1 MNVSDLKPRCSVE
14 KIELTVLDI
23 EEPRGFFSRSGV
35 KSNVCSAVARDSQGE
50 RVGVTLW
57 NNEIEE
63 VSTNDRIIIIN
74 GWVKEWYGQL
84 EISTGKFGSLEVLK

>member
-1 MNVSDLKPRCSVE
+1 MNVSDLKPKSSVE
-14 KIELTVLDI
+14 KIELTVMDI
-23 EEPRGFFSRSGV
+23 EEPRGFFSKSGD
-35 KSNVCSAVARDSQGE
+35 KGNVCSAVARDSQGE

-57 NNEIEE
+57 NTEIEM
-63 VSTNDRIIIIN
+63 VSTNDRIIITN

>member
-35 KSNVCSAVARDSQGE
+35 KGNVCSAVARDSEGE

>member
-23 EEPRGFFSRSGV
+23 EEPRGFFSKSGI
-35 KSNVCSAVARDSQGE
+35 KGNVCSAVARDSEGE

-57 NNEIEE
+57 NKEIQK
-63 VSTNDRIIIIN
+63 VSTNDRIIITN